1 MTAQEAH
8 HRFKPNSLHM
18 AGLHGL
24 SGHLITGYDS
34 CLVPG
39 TIEIPAKA
47 PGEVGQVCYCYTLGR
62 WEHKKKQCCASQAKI
77 PALPDRLCMRHC
89 SHSTA
94 KPNSTKLLGD
104 LHTSRKQEVHEG
116 LEGRAK

>member
-1 MTAQEAH
+1 
-8 HRFKPNSLHM
+8 M

-62 WEHKKKQCCASQAKI
+62 WEHKKNNVAPAKPKSRRCPIVFACATVRT
-77 PALPDRLCMRHC
+77 ALPSQTQQNYLVTYTQVGNRKYMR
-89 SHSTA
+89 A
-94 KPNSTKLLGD
+94 
-104 LHTSRKQEVHEG
+104 
-116 LEGRAK
+116 